1 MITAQ
6 QAKALYDES
15 GAEVQAF
22 LRYHVEKQ
30 IKDAASG
37 GKRSVTI
44 HLGGLEYFHHLDQ
57 EITPLQ
63 KAVVDQLKVL
73 GYTAKIETYGDS
85 YVPRGL
91 ADDDGNGPQHRNYG
105 IIIGW

>member
-6 QAKALYDES
+6 QAKVLYDES

-22 LRYHVEKQ
+22 LAHSVEKQ
-30 IKDAASG
+30 IKDAASS
-37 GKRSVTI
+37 GKRTVII
-44 HLGGLEYFHHLDQ
+44 HLGALEILRHLDQ

-63 KAVVDQLKVL
+63 KAVVAQLKVL
-73 GYTAKIETYGDS
+73 GYKAAIEMYGDR

-105 IIIGW
+105 IEIGW